1 MDSQTILLSLMSGL
15 VIYIL
20 IELDKRYFSK
30 EETQT
35 YSSLRIATAISLIV
49 YIAVTYFKCSSCVK
63 TMSKPFNPIVSSS
76 SMANQQILNEPF

>member
-1 MDSQTILLSLMSGL
+1 MSGL

-35 YSSLRIATAISLIV
+35 YSSLRIATAISLVV
-49 YIAVTYFKCSSCVK
+49 YIAVTYFKCSACVK
-63 TMSKPFNPIVSSS
+63 SISKPFNQMPSSPS
-76 SMANQQILNEPF
+76 VTNQQILNEPF